1 MRSLRHAL
9 AWPAVVAAAW
19 ATCEQT
25 HADLFLDE
33 WTPTLH
39 MQWWISDLGAGNVHV
54 VAEPEG
60 EAIWSVSG
68 YFGDAMRLLAW
79 SLIVDDTSG
88 SPVIEVQSLIAK
100 NYSLADVSFGFSVD
114 LELAEAMDVAD
125 NLKGELHVILAGV
138 DGTLSTPKTAPWM
151 WSLRSDEQV
160 AGGVFAPPW
169 SMHVDSGSTSAS
181 GGIHLDLEEAPDSSF
196 GFGWDLTLTSG
207 EAASATGLVAVPAP
221 ATLTLLVVAG
231 LRGRRSRRP

>member
-9 AWPAVVAAAW
+9 AWPAVFAAAW
-19 ATCEQT
+19 AICEQT

-39 MQWWISDLGAGNVHV
+39 MQWWISDVGAGDVHV
-54 VAEPEG
+54 LAEPQG
-60 EAIWSVSG
+60 EAIWAVSG
-68 YFGDAMRLLAW
+68 YFGDAIRLLAW
-79 SLIVDDTSG
+79 SLMVDGTSG

-100 NYSLADVSFGFSVD
+100 NYSLADVTFDFSVD
-114 LELAEAMDVAD
+114 LELAEALDVTD
-125 NLKGELHVILAGV
+125 KLSGELHVILAGV

-160 AGGVFAPPW
+160 AGGMFAPPW
-169 SMHVDSGSTSAS
+169 SMYVDSGSASAS
-181 GGIHLDLEEAPDSSF
+181 GGIDLDLEEAPDSSF
-196 GFGWDLTLTSG
+196 GLGLNLTLTSG

-221 ATLTLLVVAG
+221 ATLALLVVAG
-231 LRGRRSRRP
+231 LCGRRSRRP